1 MEGGSGW
8 DFNISYTEQLS
19 VVEIS
24 EKRIGIDVE
33 RIRTFSPKAV
43 KKYYSKGEQ
52 IEVYDTQE
60 ELCDRIICEIWTHK
74 EAHCKYIKNL

>member
-1 MEGGSGW
+1 M
-8 DFNISYTEQLS
+8 
-19 VVEIS
+19 EIS